1 MALSDVILIN
11 MFMNEIGRYSG
22 GHIDILEVIFKVGER
37 LVMPQQKKIIFII
50 RDCAE
55 DADKKILQE

>member
-1 MALSDVILIN
+1 
-11 MFMNEIGRYSG
+11 MNEIGRYSG